1 MNRRFAGLI
10 ILMAVLCLGSL
21 GWSADT
27 VFIHNARIV
36 PVVGPTIENGC
47 LLIENG
53 KIFRIGQ
60 DLTAPAG
67 AVAIDAQGLSAYPGL
82 VAVMTAVGITGYPGA
97 GDDTNEVGVSTPH
110 MDPFDALNPEDDCI
124 EVARLGGVTTVM
136 TAAGTRNVI
145 NGKAIVINLDGNLAE
160 DMVIRRDAVQIF
172 NLGARQ
178 QGKYPVTL
186 PGVVAFIRDKLNQTK
201 RYMERKA
208 SREKGGMAK
217 EETSGGAGMG
227 EGYFTASPELE
238 ALIPVLNREI
248 PALFMS
254 SNEVMIRDALHII
267 AEFKL
272 KGILY
277 ISGDILKFGDRLA
290 ESQIPV
296 IWAGTTR
303 IPERW
308 EPYDL
313 NYHTAAVL
321 SAKGVAFTF
330 DQLGWGLG
338 NRNVRNLP
346 VPATI
351 SMAHGLS
358 EEEAIKAM
366 TIRPANLLGVGDQVG
381 SLEVGKMAN
390 IVLWRGS
397 PVQLSSRVEK
407 LIINGRIVPL
417 TSVQTRLRD
426 KFEKIVNDREEQ
438 TRKKS

>member
-1 MNRRFAGLI
+1 MNNRKRYLLI
-10 ILMAVLCLGSL
+10 IFAVLLFSSL
-21 GWSADT
+21 GRAAET
-27 VFIHNARIV
+27 IIIRNARIV

-53 KIFRIGQ
+53 RISRIGPH
-60 DLTAPAG
+60 LTAPAD
-67 AVAIDAQGLSAYPGL
+67 AETIDAQGLSVYPGM

-97 GDDTNEVGVSTPH
+97 GDDTNEIGVSTPH

-145 NGKAIVINLDGNLAE
+145 NGKAIVLNLEGNLAE
-160 DMVIRRDAVQIF
+160 DMVIKRDAAQIF

-186 PGVVAFIRDKLNQTK
+186 PGVIAFIRDKLNQTK
-201 RYMERKA
+201 RYLERNESK
-208 SREKGGMAK
+208 RKGDEAK
-217 EETSGGAGMG
+217 EESSGSQMMG
-227 EGYFTASPELE
+227 EGYLTASPELE
-238 ALIPVLNREI
+238 ALIPVIKGEI
-248 PALFMS
+248 PALFMT
-254 SNEVMIRDALHII
+254 SNEVMIRDALVLIK
-267 AEFKL
+267 EFNL

-277 ISGDILKFGDRLA
+277 ATGDILKFTDRLKQ
-290 ESQIPV
+290 ENIPV

-308 EPYDL
+308 EPFDL
-313 NYHTAAVL
+313 NYRTAFVL
-321 SAKGVAFTF
+321 SSKGLNFSF

-346 VPATI
+346 VPASI
-351 SMAHGLS
+351 SVAHGLS

-366 TIRPANLLGVGDQVG
+366 TIHPARLLGIDDRVG
-381 SLEVGKMAN
+381 SLETGKTAN
-390 IVLWRGS
+390 IVFWRGS

-407 LIINGRIVPL
+407 LIINGRTIPL

-426 KFEKIVNDREEQ
+426 KYEKIVNDRKGKP
-438 TRKKS
+438 RS